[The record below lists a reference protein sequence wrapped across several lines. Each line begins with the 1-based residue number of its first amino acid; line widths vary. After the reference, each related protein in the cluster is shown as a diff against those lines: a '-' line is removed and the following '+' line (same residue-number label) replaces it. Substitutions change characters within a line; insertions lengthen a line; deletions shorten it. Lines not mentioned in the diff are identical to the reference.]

1 MGRIFA
7 VLALILVLAFA
18 PGCGRK
24 VPELAAVPGMGEAA
38 LTDALQ
44 GISRDAVLQSW
55 GEPDGALS
63 GMFGEIYDLPG
74 GGAFVI
80 VYYGQSGPDHVVENV
95 KLGAKDE

>member
-18 PGCGRK
+18 PGCGRT
-24 VPELAAVPGMGEAA
+24 PPDLETAAGMSEAA
-38 LTDALQ
+38 LTKALK
-44 GISRDAVLQSW
+44 GADRDAVLQSW

-63 GMFGEIYDLPG
+63 GMFGEIYGLP

-80 VYYGQSGPDHVVENV
+80 VYYGPDHVVENV
-95 KLGAKDE
+95 KLAAKGE